1 MKKEGEKKMKDN
13 LARKIELTE
22 DLVPKKVSYY
32 DILNLKD
39 DKRYELIDGKKY
51 LMSSPSVIHQ
61 EILGEIYS
69 QIREYLKGKKCKVF
83 VAPLDVKISGEK
95 EDKKAYNVVQP
106 DIMVVCDSKKIKESN
121 ILGAPDMVIEILSN
135 STAGHDR
142 ILKLN
147 LYQKYGVKEYWIVSP
162 NENVITVFL
171 LNEEKQYTVKAYYL
185 DDKLKVNVLK
195 DCYVNLKEFCK
206 ENDIIIKRGKEK
218 ENED

>member
-83 VAPLDVKISGEK
+83 VAPLDVSGEK